1 MAESSE
7 RNTRNTAAPNGQR
20 ERYGDNNRTLPAK
33 LVVIAIV
40 GMLVIAGAY
49 IFVQMN
55 RVSAPD
61 VSATQAGW
69 SRTPGKEDEQFI
81 FTLDVTREK
90 PELDSY
96 CIIYALNYDVAEVGR
111 RDVFIPGGGPATVR
125 MDVPIATRELA
136 VAGDVY
142 GCSTDIPEFLAPA
155 K

>member
-7 RNTRNTAAPNGQR
+7 RNTAQR
-20 ERYGDNNRTLPAK
+20 ARYGDTKNRTLPTK
-33 LVVIAIV
+33 LVVIGILA
-40 GMLVIAGAY
+40 MLVITGAY

-61 VSATQAGW
+61 VSASQAAW

-111 RDVFIPGGGPATVR
+111 RDVFIPGGGEKTVR
-125 MDVPIATRELA
+125 MDVPISTREMA

-142 GCSTDIPEFLAPA
+142 GCSTEIPELLKPA

>member
-1 MAESSE
+1 MRQHQSA
-7 RNTRNTAAPNGQR
+7 
-20 ERYGDNNRTLPAK
+20 RYGDTKNRSLPAK
-33 LVVIAIV
+33 LVVIGILAL
-40 GMLVIAGAY
+40 LVITGAY

-61 VSATQAGW
+61 VSASQAGW
-69 SRTPGKEDEQFI
+69 SRTPGKEEEQFI

-96 CIIYALNYDVAEVGR
+96 CIIYALNYDMAEVGR
-111 RDVFIPGGGPATVR
+111 RDVFIPAGGEKTIR
-125 MDVPIATRELA
+125 MDVPIATREMA

-142 GCSTDIPEFLAPA
+142 GCSTEIPEFMKPA

>member
-7 RNTRNTAAPNGQR
+7 RNLASLKQQ
-20 ERYGDNNRTLPAK
+20 RYGDTNRNMPAK
-33 LVVIAIV
+33 LIVIGIV
-40 GMLVIAGAY
+40 GMLIIAGAY

-55 RVSAPD
+55 RVTTPD

-69 SRTPGKEDEQFI
+69 SRTPGKEAEEFI

-96 CIIYALNYDVAEVGR
+96 CIIYALNYDLAQVGR
-111 RDVFIPGGGPATVR
+111 RDVLVPAGGPATVR
-125 MDVPIATRELA
+125 MDVPIATRETA

-142 GCSTDIPEFLAPA
+142 GCSTEIPDFL
-155 K
+155 KK

>member
-7 RNTRNTAAPNGQR
+7 RNTAVRQQQR
-20 ERYGDNNRTLPAK
+20 ARYGDTKNRTLPAK
-33 LVVIAIV
+33 LVVIGILA
-40 GMLVIAGAY
+40 MLVITGAY

-61 VSATQAGW
+61 VSASQAGW

-111 RDVFIPGGGPATVR
+111 RDVFIPGGGEKTVR
-125 MDVPIATRELA
+125 MDVPISTREMA

-142 GCSTDIPEFLAPA
+142 GCSTEIPEFLKPA

>member
-7 RNTRNTAAPNGQR
+7 RNTRNTAAPKRQ
-20 ERYGDNNRTLPAK
+20 RYGDNNRTLPAK

-96 CIIYALNYDVAEVGR
+96 CIIYALNYDVAEV
-111 RDVFIPGGGPATVR
+111 FIPGGGPATVR